1 MEKFFEN
8 KKAVIISGILIVLI
22 IAAAVFLI
30 QNGIK
35 RSNDKPSDASQ
46 SENIDKS
53 DNAAKDEKTADNK
66 DTTKQE
72 EKDDT
77 QNKGALKEGESLE
90 GLVNDFN
97 TLPEGEEK
105 EKVRKRLEEIL
116 AAAEAQSP
124 ANSAN

>member
-1 MEKFFEN
+1 MKKFFEN
-8 KKAVIISGILIVLI
+8 KKAVVILGILIVLI

-35 RSNDKPSDASQ
+35 KSSDKPSDALQ
-46 SENIDKS
+46 SENVDKS
-53 DNAAKDEKTADNK
+53 ENTAKDEKTADNK

-72 EKDDT
+72 EKNDT